1 MTLRVGPEQAQE
13 LLTGSEPG
21 PWEVIAEY
29 TDGEPRPYDSHRIR
43 TESGVYVGIMHGQD
57 APLTAAAPDLAE
69 TIAGMRW
76 EYAVQVSNDGGES
89 WRFAH
94 GAAKAT
100 FDPIDPC
107 WWFRTE
113 EEARDFAKFRAPKR
127 GHARVVR
134 RLVSDVE
141 VVE

>member
-1 MTLRVGPEQAQE
+1 MTRISPEQAQE
-13 LLTGSEPG
+13 LLVGTEPG
-21 PWEVIAEY
+21 PWEAMKEY
-29 TDGEPRPYDSHRIR
+29 TDGEPRPYDSHRIC
-43 TESGVYVGIMHGQD
+43 TESGVYMGIMHGQV
-57 APLTAAAPDLAE
+57 APLAAAAPDLAE
-69 TIAGMRW
+69 IVAGMRA
-76 EYAVQVSNDGGES
+76 EYAVQVSSDGGES

-113 EEARDFAKFRAPKR
+113 EEAQDFAKFRTKKR
-127 GHARVVR
+127 SNARVVR
-134 RLVSDVE
+134 RLVTTPE

>member
-1 MTLRVGPEQAQE
+1 MTRISPEQAQE
-13 LLTGSEPG
+13 LLTGAEPG
-21 PWEVIAEY
+21 PWEAMKEY
-29 TDGEPRPYDSHRIR
+29 IDGEPRPDTSCLIHTHDGKYL
-43 TESGVYVGIMHGQD
+43 GIMHGAD
-57 APLTAAAPDLAE
+57 AHLAAAAPDLAA
-69 TIAGMRW
+69 TIAGMHW
-76 EYAVQVSNDGGES
+76 EYGVQVSNDGGES

-100 FDPIDPC
+100 FDPIEPC

-134 RLVSDVE
+134 RLVTTPE